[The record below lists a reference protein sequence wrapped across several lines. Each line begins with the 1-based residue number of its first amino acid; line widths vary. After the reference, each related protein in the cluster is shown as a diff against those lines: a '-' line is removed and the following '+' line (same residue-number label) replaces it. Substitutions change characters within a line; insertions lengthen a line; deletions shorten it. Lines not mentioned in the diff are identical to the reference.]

1 MFKDWKSLQIGNYQ
15 LKKLVR
21 ASDGLILFQKDS
33 KPRPEPLTKPFCF
46 TALADNSTFELTR
59 SSTSAINLV
68 FETSPTGNYGSWTRF
83 TYGDVRTLSKVG
95 DKLYI
100 RTQKNQNQL
109 NNSIADNFFKMSG
122 KIMASGNI
130 NSLLNYNF
138 DTVNVLYTNY
148 TFYRLFNNCKSLI
161 EFYELPD
168 QEVHGISTYSFSYM
182 FSGCS
187 GLVKAPTLKYKTL
200 ENYCYQRMFSGC
212 KSLTTLPDIQAET
225 LAAQCFQFAFSG
237 CTGLQEIPKGTL
249 KYETLADYCYQGMFT
264 NCTGLNKA
272 EIDAKTLSK
281 NSLQQMFMG
290 CSNLSDITVH
300 FTDWNSDIKA
310 TASWLLRVAS
320 NGTFRCPNALPDIRG
335 NSNIPNNW
343 EKVDI

>member
-46 TALADNSTFELTR
+46 TALEENSTFELAR
-59 SSTSAINLV
+59 SSTDAINLV
-68 FETSPTGNYGSWTRF
+68 FETSPTGNYGSWTSF

-100 RTQKNQNQL
+100 RTQVNKNQL
-109 NNSIADNFFKMSG
+109 NNINAYSFFKMSG

-130 NSLLNYNF
+130 NSLLNQHF
-138 DTVNVLYTNY
+138 DSTNVQYTTH
-148 TFYRLFNNCKSLI
+148 TFYRLFNNCISLI
-161 EFYELPD
+161 ELDQLPD
-168 QEVHGISTYSFSYM
+168 QDVLGISSYSFAYM
-182 FSGCS
+182 FYGCS
-187 GLVKAPTLKYKTL
+187 GLVKAPVLKYKTL
-200 ENYCYQRMFSGC
+200 KNSCYQRMFSGC

-225 LAAQCFQFAFSG
+225 LDIQCFQQAFSG

-249 KYETLADYCYQGMFT
+249 KCETLADNCYQGMFT
-264 NCTGLNKA
+264 NCTGLRKA
-272 EIDAKTLSK
+272 EIGAKTLSK
-281 NSLQQMFMG
+281 SSLQLMFMG

-300 FTDWNSDIKA
+300 FTDWNSDITA

-320 NGTFRCPNALPDIRG
+320 NGTFRCPSALPDIRG
-335 NSNIPNNW
+335 NSNIPKNW
-343 EKVDI
+343 TKVDI